1 MAARG
6 SPQLTTLI
14 DQLSSLL
21 FCLKYI
27 QFPLLLQIFFGFFG
41 IALQDYYL
49 QTQQP
54 CVAAPQSP
62 SSSGEWPLCEGLT
75 IPISLC
81 FSPCERAI
89 QAQSALTCCKKLSPL
104 IWENVLAQGARLLE
118 VMELLSSTSPKDYLP
133 CSTPCSL
140 LDGCQCNSSMLA
152 QQLKTTKKHC

>member
-1 MAARG
+1 MAARD

-27 QFPLLLQIFFGFFG
+27 QFPLLLQIFFFFG

-62 SSSGEWPLCEGLT
+62 SSSGEWSLREGLT
-75 IPISLC
+75 ILISPCSSL
-81 FSPCERAI
+81 CERAN

-104 IWENVLAQGARLLE
+104 VWENVLAQGARLLE
-118 VMELLSSTSPKDYLP
+118 VMELLPSTSAKDYLP
-133 CSTPCSL
+133 CSKPCSL
-140 LDGCQCNSSMLA
+140 MDGCQCNSSMLA